1 MAGQVY
7 EGDYRHVS
15 DTPSNISG
23 LVKQFETRLEEL
35 LDILRQL
42 QGMARFNWIDKSILE
57 QIRTRWKIARDHAVT
72 PDDLH
77 KLIEDFSRAEKQG
90 EVNLRRWVTE
100 HRKLACIREN
110 ICQID
115 LELDGK
121 VSPTPRWMLM
131 HGLAEQRNEQA
142 RIESL
147 LRTIETKLLSAYSP
161 YGEAFDYY
169 AALIKQQSNRS
180 KNQPASDKRF
190 SRQSGLGA
198 S

>member
-1 MAGQVY
+1 MPGQVY

-15 DTPSNISG
+15 DTPSNISR
-23 LVKQFETRLEEL
+23 LVEQFETRLEEL
-35 LDILRQL
+35 FDILRQI
-42 QGMARFNWIDKSILE
+42 QEIERFRWIDESILE
-57 QIRTRWKIARDHAVT
+57 QIRTRWEIACVHAVT
-72 PDDLH
+72 PNALH
-77 KLIEDFSRAEKQG
+77 KLIEDFSRAERQG

-121 VSPTPRWMLM
+121 VSPTPRWILM

-169 AALIKQQSNRS
+169 AALIKQQGNLG
-180 KNQPASDKRF
+180 KNQPASDKRYY
-190 SRQSGLGA
+190 QYQ
-198 S
+198 